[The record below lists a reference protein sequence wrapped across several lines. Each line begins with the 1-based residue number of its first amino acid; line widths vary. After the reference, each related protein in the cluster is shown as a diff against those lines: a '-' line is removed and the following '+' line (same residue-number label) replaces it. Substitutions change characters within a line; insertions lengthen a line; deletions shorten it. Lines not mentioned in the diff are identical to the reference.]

1 MLKFI
6 VKRLLMLIPIVLG
19 ISFIVLLLLEITP
32 GDPARMLLGT
42 QATPERIALVRTQLG
57 LDEPLLVRYVNFLWD
72 ILHGDFGTS
81 FLTKSSVFSEMMMRL
96 PYTLLL
102 TGVSLGVSVAIGI
115 PLGVFAATN
124 HNTWKD
130 NGAMFIALFFVS
142 MPVFWFALL
151 LVRFFGVELQ
161 WLPLSGVDT
170 WQSWI
175 LPIIATSLGFIATIA
190 RQTRSN
196 MLEVVRQDYIV
207 TAKAKGLPNQKVIY
221 RHALKNAM
229 IPVIMV
235 IGNLFGLLIGGAL
248 ITEVIFG
255 IPGLG
260 QYTIAGL
267 TGRDYPVIQG
277 SVFII
282 SVMFSIV
289 ILIVDIVFAIV
300 DPRIR
305 SQVSSSGNKNK
316 KKRKVGTPIE
326 KEPQQI

>member
-6 VKRLLMLIPIVLG
+6 AKRLLMLIPVLLG
-19 ISFIVLLLLEITP
+19 ISFVVLLLLEITP
-32 GDPARMLLGT
+32 GDPAQMMLGS
-42 QATPERIALVRTQLG
+42 QATPEKVAALRVELG
-57 LDEPLLVRYVNFLWD
+57 LEDPIPVRYVKFLGQ
-72 ILHGDFGTS
+72 IIQGDFGTS
-81 FLTKSSVFSEMMMRL
+81 FQTKRPVVDDMVLRI

-102 TGVSLGVSVAIGI
+102 VGVGLGLSVLMGI
-115 PLGVFAATN
+115 PVGVYAATH

-130 NGAMFIALFFVS
+130 NGAMFTALFFVS

-151 LVRFFGVELQ
+151 LVRLFGVELR
-161 WLPLSGVDT
+161 WFPLSGVDT
-170 WQSWI
+170 WQGWI
-175 LPIIATSLGFIATIA
+175 LPIISMALGFIATIA

-196 MLEVVRQDYIV
+196 MLEVIRQDFIV
-207 TAKAKGLPNQKVIY
+207 TARAKGLPEQKVKY

-235 IGNLFGLLIGGAL
+235 IGNMFGLLIGGAL
-248 ITEVIFG
+248 VTEVIFG

-277 SVFII
+277 SVFIL
-282 SVMFSIV
+282 SVMFSLV
-289 ILIVDIVFAIV
+289 ILLVDVVFAIV

-305 SQVSSSGNKNK
+305 SQYSSKNK
-316 KKRKVGTPIE
+316 KKRKVGKQIE
-326 KEPQQI
+326 AEPQEIEA

>member
-6 VKRLLMLIPIVLG
+6 LKRLLMLIPVLLG

-32 GDPARMLLGT
+32 GDPARMMLGS
-42 QATPERIALVRTQLG
+42 QATPERVALLRQQLG
-57 LDEPLLVRYVNFLWD
+57 LDDPIWVRYVNFLWQV
-72 ILHGDFGTS
+72 LHGNFGIS
-81 FLTKSSVFSEMMMRL
+81 FLTKRPVFDDMILRI

-102 TGVSLGVSVAIGI
+102 VSVSLGISVLLGI
-115 PLGVFAATN
+115 PVGVYAATH

-151 LVRFFGVELQ
+151 LVRFFGVELR
-161 WLPLSGVDT
+161 WFPLSGVST

-175 LPIIATSLGFIATIA
+175 LPIISMALNFIATIA

-207 TAKAKGLPNQKVIY
+207 TAKAKGLTQHKVIY

-229 IPVIMV
+229 IPVIMI
-235 IGNLFGLLIGGAL
+235 IGNMFGLLIGGAL
-248 ITEVIFG
+248 ITEQIFG

-277 SVFII
+277 SVFIL
-282 SVMFSIV
+282 SVMFSLV
-289 ILIVDIVFAIV
+289 ILLVDVVFAIV

-305 SQVSSSGNKNK
+305 SQYGRRHN
-316 KKRKVGTPIE
+316 KRKKAGKQVEEVTQEIE
-326 KEPQQI
+326 A

>member
-1 MLKFI
+1 MTKFI
-6 VKRLLMLIPIVLG
+6 IKRLLMMIPIVLG
-19 ISFIVLLLLEITP
+19 LSFIVLLLLELTP
-32 GDPARMLLGT
+32 GDPARMMLGT
-42 QATPERIALVRTQLG
+42 QATPERIAALRDTLG
-57 LDEPLLVRYVNFLWD
+57 LDDPILVRYINFLGQ
-72 ILHGDFGTS
+72 IIHGDFGTS
-81 FLTKSSVFSEMMMRL
+81 FMTKRPVFAEMMMRL
-96 PYTLLL
+96 PYTLILV
-102 TGVSLGVSVAIGI
+102 GISLAVSVACGI
-115 PLGVFAATN
+115 PLGVYAATH

-130 NGAMFIALFFVS
+130 NGAMFLSLFFVS

-161 WLPLSGVDT
+161 WLPLSGIDS
-170 WQSWI
+170 WQSWV
-175 LPIIATSLGFIATIA
+175 LPIVATSLGFVATIA

-196 MLEVVRQDYIV
+196 MLEVIRQDYIV

-235 IGNLFGLLIGGAL
+235 IGNMFGLLIGGAL

-277 SVFII
+277 SVFILSI
-282 SVMFSIV
+282 LFSLV

-305 SQVSSSGNKNK
+305 SQVGGKKS
-316 KKRKVGTPIE
+316 KKRKVGSQIE
-326 KEPQQI
+326 KVS

>member
-1 MLKFI
+1 MAKFI
-6 VKRLLMLIPIVLG
+6 AKRLLMMIPIVLG
-19 ISFIVLLLLEITP
+19 LSFIVLLLLELTP
-32 GDPARMLLGT
+32 GDPARMMLGT
-42 QATPERIALVRTQLG
+42 QATPERIAALRDTLG
-57 LDEPLLVRYVNFLWD
+57 LDDPILVRYINFLGQ
-72 ILHGDFGTS
+72 IIHGDFGTS
-81 FLTKSSVFSEMMMRL
+81 FMTKRPVFAEMMMRL
-96 PYTLLL
+96 PYTLILV
-102 TGVSLGVSVAIGI
+102 GISLAVSVACGI
-115 PLGVFAATN
+115 PLGVYAATH

-130 NGAMFIALFFVS
+130 NGAMFISLFFVS

-151 LVRFFGVELQ
+151 LVRFFGVQLQ
-161 WLPLSGVDT
+161 WLPLSGIDS
-170 WQSWI
+170 WQSWV
-175 LPIIATSLGFIATIA
+175 LPIVATSLGFVATIA

-196 MLEVVRQDYIV
+196 MLEVIRQDYIV

-235 IGNLFGLLIGGAL
+235 IGNMFGLLIGGAL

-277 SVFII
+277 SVFILSI
-282 SVMFSIV
+282 LFSLV

-305 SQVSSSGNKNK
+305 SQVGSKKS
-316 KKRKVGTPIE
+316 KKRKVGSQIE
-326 KEPQQI
+326 KVS